1 LVAKTTFTFLFSE
14 LASGGQ
20 VNSPIQL
27 QEFSNLNFHFF
38 LVSFLP
44 GHEST
49 DKRKD
54 PQMEIVAVF
63 KRIPKNQL
71 TRHTTLFSLRSV
83 P

>member
-1 LVAKTTFTFLFSE
+1 LSVGPDLVRQGTE
-14 LASGGQ
+14 L
-20 VNSPIQL
+20 
-27 QEFSNLNFHFF
+27 
-38 LVSFLP
+38 
-44 GHEST
+44 GHGERVRATCRVTITSQI
-49 DKRKD
+49 KERI